1 MSSSN
6 HSVPRLV
13 QKSMSK
19 LLLISKSLENDSM
32 NIEGF
37 EDHYGFELQEIIE
50 IQQAILRTHLDT
62 VVPVKGGLD

>member
-1 MSSSN
+1 
-6 HSVPRLV
+6 
-13 QKSMSK
+13 MSK